1 MTEGLAQ
8 GLRRL
13 GAILPLLVFALT
25 PPTCFLWLDSGQPWQ
40 VTSALLLL
48 AIPYIVLAV
57 AARLHP
63 SPHAGLTD
71 SLSRSGDIALLSSVT
86 GVILVRAPSSSGAW
100 LLGATAWMLVVF
112 PFTVWL
118 ARRNL
123 LRAMEL
129 RRMPEDA
136 LDWKLA
142 VAPEPADTPPTFWVL
157 QCLKVVLAV
166 FLGLLGR
173 YA

>member
-1 MTEGLAQ
+1 MKREAAQ

-13 GAILPLLVFALT
+13 GVILPLLVFALT

-40 VTSALLLL
+40 VTSAQLLL

-57 AARLHP
+57 AAWLHP
-63 SPHAGLTD
+63 SPHAGLTA
-71 SLSRSGDIALLSSVT
+71 SLSRSGDIALLSSVS
-86 GVILVRAPSSSGAW
+86 GVMLVSAPSSSGGW
-100 LLGATAWMLVVF
+100 LLGAIAWMLVLL
-112 PFTVWL
+112 PLAVWL

-123 LRAMEL
+123 LRAIEL

-157 QCLKVVLAV
+157 QCLKVVLAL
-166 FLGLLGR
+166 FLGLMGR